1 MSEAGRY
8 SPDGALL
15 LTAQSSSSS
24 ICCIAVPSRPS
35 ARCTCSGSRRN
46 RAMADDGIM
55 HANVAWGCRGTS
67 GAGKKGSPAANM
79 ALSSCANAPIREIV
93 HPRIYIT
100 YTIRCVNHINVR
112 ASSAACTRQE
122 ERKRRVHQQL
132 PAVGA
137 GVATC
142 AHIKCFL
149 ACLCLLFDV
158 HASCVHAP

>member
-1 MSEAGRY
+1 MPTAAGKCRGKEAMSEAGRY

-46 RAMADDGIM
+46 RAIADDGIM

-79 ALSSCANAPIREIV
+79 ALSSCATKCANQRD
-93 HPRIYIT
+93 
-100 YTIRCVNHINVR
+100 R
-112 ASSAACTRQE
+112 AS
-122 ERKRRVHQQL
+122 
-132 PAVGA
+132 
-137 GVATC
+137 
-142 AHIKCFL
+142 AHIHHVYDTLRESYQCTCIERSMHEARRAQEKSAPTTSGCR
-149 ACLCLLFDV
+149 CGRGNLC
-158 HASCVHAP
+158 PY